1 MPNSNNIQWKRLAA
15 EGTAIV
21 VSILLAFWIDAW
33 WDERR
38 EHIAETAILE
48 AVVLELRE
56 LNERFEE
63 NDRHVSA
70 IRQSARKLLE
80 ATAHPNPDLSDKDID
95 ILLWDIG
102 WYVDSTFLDLPVLQT
117 AISGG
122 DIAVISSSQIR
133 RHLGIWLVRVNTV
146 KASIK
151 DDLEYYKRRQMP
163 FLEKHVS
170 FLQVTN
176 ATARKPGFPEQ
187 EYPGVWPENSSMI
200 YHREL
205 LSNLEFQNILM
216 GRITTLTNIVEWRDP
231 EVLPQLQKIIELIDT
246 KLGESH

>member
-1 MPNSNNIQWKRLAA
+1 MPNTDNIQWKRISA
-15 EGTAIV
+15 EGAAIV
-21 VSILLAFWIDAW
+21 VSILLAFSIQAW

-56 LNERFEE
+56 LNERIEE

-80 ATAHPNPDLSDKDID
+80 ASTQSNPDLSDMEIDRLLADIT
-95 ILLWDIG
+95 WF
-102 WYVDSTFLDLPVLQT
+102 VDSTFLDLPVLQA

-122 DIAVISSSQIR
+122 DLATISNSLIR
-133 RHLGIWLVRVNTV
+133 RQLGAWLVKINTV

-151 DDLEYYKRRQMP
+151 NDLDYYERRQMP
-163 FLEKHVS
+163 FLDEHAS
-170 FLQVTN
+170 ILQISN
-176 ATARKPGFPEQ
+176 ATARRPGSPEQ
-187 EYPGVWPENSSMI
+187 EYPGVWPAHSSTI
-200 YHREL
+200 SHRNL
-205 LSNLEFQNILM
+205 LKNREFQNILM

-231 EVLPQLQKIIELIDT
+231 EIPSQLKSIIELIEDE
-246 KLGESH
+246 LEEE

>member
-1 MPNSNNIQWKRLAA
+1 MDKKREIPWPRILA
-15 EGTAIV
+15 EGGAIV
-21 VSILLAFWIDAW
+21 VSILLAFWIEAW
-33 WDERR
+33 WQERHER
-38 EHIAETAILE
+38 IAETAILE
-48 AVVLELRE
+48 VVVLELRE

-80 ATAHPNPDLSDKDID
+80 ATAHPNPELSDKDID
-95 ILLWDIG
+95 VLLWDIG

-133 RHLGIWLVRVNTV
+133 SHLGIWLVRVNTV

-163 FLEKHVS
+163 FLDKHVS

-187 EYPGVWPENSSMI
+187 VYPGDWPENSSMI
-200 YHREL
+200 SHREL
-205 LSNLEFQNILM
+205 LSNRDFQNILM
-216 GRITTLTNIVEWRDP
+216 GRMTTLTNIVEWRDP
-231 EVLPQLQKIIELIDT
+231 DVLPQLQKIIELIDT